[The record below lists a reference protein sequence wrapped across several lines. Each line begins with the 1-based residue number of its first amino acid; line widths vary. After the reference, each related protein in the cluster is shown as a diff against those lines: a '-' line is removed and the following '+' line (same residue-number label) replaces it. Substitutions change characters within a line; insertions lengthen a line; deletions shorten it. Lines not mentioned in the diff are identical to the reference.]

1 VDLTISEIAEVRYIG
16 SIWEQAIKDSLEGI
30 LETLAKRTF

>member
-16 SIWEQAIKDSLEGI
+16 SIWEQAIKDSLEAI
-30 LETLAKRTF
+30 LETIAKRTF